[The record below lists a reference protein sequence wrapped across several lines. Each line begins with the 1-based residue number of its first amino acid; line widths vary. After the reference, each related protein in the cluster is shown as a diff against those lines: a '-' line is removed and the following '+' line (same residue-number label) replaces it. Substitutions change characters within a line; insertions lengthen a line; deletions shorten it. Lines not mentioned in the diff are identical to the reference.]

1 MKNDYDKVWTTM
13 NDLEQAILKLNNVRE
28 IIDSATEAMERD
40 KTKAETLNYAAY
52 EYLELLLDQIDE
64 KFRKAWKATVAD
76 HPGPRMTVDSWDL
89 TIKSDLING
98 DLYIDLPQ
106 ELVDF
111 ASLKEG
117 DKLQWLQD
125 CNDNVSLV
133 KL

>member
-1 MKNDYDKVWTTM
+1 MTSNYDKVWSTM
-13 NDLEQAILKLNNVRE
+13 NDLEQAILKLNNVKE

-52 EYLELLLDQIDE
+52 EYLEILLDQIDE
-64 KFRKAWKATVAD
+64 KFQKAWKATVVDLRQSGQSA
-76 HPGPRMTVDSWDL
+76 DSWDL
-89 TIKSDLING
+89 TIGSDMITNE
-98 DLYIDLPQ
+98 LYIDLPQ

-111 ASLKEG
+111 VSLKEG

-125 CNDNVSLV
+125 HNDNISII